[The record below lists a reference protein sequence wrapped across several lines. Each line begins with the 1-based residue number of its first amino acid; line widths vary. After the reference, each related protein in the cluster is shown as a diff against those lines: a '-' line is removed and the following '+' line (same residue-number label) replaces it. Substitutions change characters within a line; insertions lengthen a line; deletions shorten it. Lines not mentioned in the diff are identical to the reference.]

1 MTYHQLASLPSVRD
15 WGRWHTGVL
24 HSSILLANY
33 HRQFYTLC
41 AHLIITD
48 SSIHSAQLII
58 TDSSIHSAQLI
69 ITDSSIHSAQLII
82 TYSSIHS
89 AQLNITDSSIHSAQ
103 LITTDSSIHSA
114 QLMFSLYLFDV
125 CILRHQD
132 LPFYSFDTA
141 CSCQPLPLQQN
152 PGHSYSAERKD
163 RGLTTRKPLSCHHS
177 QLVII
182 YYAGVFTSR
191 VQILRLLLTVIVDK
205 NPDWARNQ
213 SKLNMTQ

>member
-1 MTYHQLASLPSVRD
+1 MYYILPSF
-15 WGRWHTGVL
+15 L
-24 HSSILLANY
+24 P
-33 HRQFYTLC
+33 
-41 AHLIITD
+41 IITD

-82 TYSSIHS
+82 TDSSIHS
-89 AQLNITDSSIHSAQ
+89 AQPIITDSSIHSAQ

-132 LPFYSFDTA
+132 LTFYSFDTA

-163 RGLTTRKPLSCHHS
+163 RGLTTRKPHIMSPLSTCHYLLCGSFHIQS
-177 QLVII
+177 SKTEATADSYCRQE
-182 YYAGVFTSR
+182 SR
-191 VQILRLLLTVIVDK
+191 LSAKPV
-205 NPDWARNQ
+205 
-213 SKLNMTQ
+213 